1 MGNSNPLAAMVAAKA
16 LLGSS
21 PRPRRRFA
29 RRRGHRRAE
38 SHVFLAEHYVASVD
52 ASRLDDLA
60 QDVAAA
66 GARRRGTDVFL
77 LGIVGLPSDESLMS
91 LFAAPGP
98 EAVATTLERAG
109 VPADRVVPVLWR
121 RGRDSKMG

>member
-1 MGNSNPLAAMVAAKA
+1 VANSNPLSSMVVAKA
-16 LLGSS
+16 LLGAS
-21 PRPRRRFA
+21 PRHRRRFV
-29 RRRGHRRAE
+29 RSRWQRRAH

-52 ASRLDDLA
+52 AARLDALA
-60 QDVAAA
+60 HDVATA
-66 GARRRGTDVFL
+66 GSRRKGTDVFL
-77 LGIVGLPSDESLMS
+77 LGILGLPSEES

-121 RGRDSKMG
+121 RGRRSKMG